1 MLKYENKG
9 NTIEINLP
17 KECGHNGYA
26 VECTYYYD
34 KQKNQYQLRIGLKRN
49 DIGDIQEIDTQYIS
63 NLHGDTRRNIT
74 KMIED
79 ASLSGYFE
87 KYIERYE
94 YTYKCFDRGNELF
107 ELERNGK
114 LLYPAIKEKVIC
126 MTIYQCPN
134 CGNYL
139 EEHSNHCPR
148 CRVLLDWEI
157 VHNDTSFSD
166 GRCQ

>member
-9 NTIEINLP
+9 NKIEIKLP
-17 KECGHNGYA
+17 KECGHNGYS

-34 KQKNQYQLRIGLKRN
+34 KQKNQYQLRIGLKHS

-63 NLHGDTRRNIT
+63 NLSGDVRQNLT
-74 KMIED
+74 KMIES

-114 LLYPAIKEKVIC
+114 LLYPAVKEKVIC

-148 CRVLLDWEI
+148 CRILLDWET
-157 VHNDTSFSD
+157 VQNDTSFSD
-166 GRCQ
+166 GRHQ